1 MSAGSLAGDT
11 VRNPAGDELGAIEA
25 TMIDVADGRVVYA
38 VMSFGKMLG
47 FGGKLFAVPWRVLR
61 LNEDEKRFVLDVTRE
76 RLETLS
82 GFDKDRWPDMAD
94 PAWSSRIE
102 MQFAR

>member
-1 MSAGSLAGDT
+1 
-11 VRNPAGDELGAIEA
+11 
-25 TMIDVADGRVVYA
+25 
-38 VMSFGKMLG
+38 
-47 FGGKLFAVPWRVLR
+47 VPWRVLR

-76 RLETLS
+76 RLESLP